1 MFEIVVTTSAL
12 VAAAEAQKAEA
23 AYRSMWQCSQFGCK
37 GGGVVRWDVAGML
50 TVGHQDRC
58 QIIAAVS
65 EFSVVFIHV
74 AAAEAQKAEAASSDA
89 KVEAWCESMGCSQF
103 GCKGGGDLKDNRQA
117 AAPSEA
123 PAAEAAASWKIMKA
137 SFEDG
142 VKICEVAAAEAQKA
156 EAAYRS
162 MWQGIC
168 EFLPVQEHEF
178 SVLILDQMA
187 VKMEVE
193 VQVQLVI
200 AVDGEAA
207 MGIPKAKVR

>member
-1 MFEIVVTTSAL
+1 
-12 VAAAEAQKAEA
+12 
-23 AYRSMWQCSQFGCK
+23 MWQCSQFGCK

-74 AAAEAQKAEAASSDA
+74 AAAEAQKAEAASSGPSDEAASSDA
-89 KVEAWCESMGCSQF
+89 KVEAAAPSEAPAEEVAAAEAQKAEAASSDA
-103 GCKGGGDLKDNRQA
+103 KVEA

-123 PAAEAAASWKIMKA
+123 PAA
-137 SFEDG
+137 
-142 VKICEVAAAEAQKA
+142 EVAAAEAQKA